1 MHIHEK
7 ILALLDTRG
16 AAYRVVEHAAE
27 GRSEAIALIRGNRPE
42 QSLKAIVTLL
52 KRDKKHYDYCL
63 AVLPG
68 DRRIDLA
75 ALADFAQVKKA
86 VFAPREKA
94 MAVTGCEIGAI
105 PPFSFDETLRVVADP
120 AIRQNEEVV
129 FNAGLLTKSIFMSCA
144 DYIEIACPAFAP
156 IACATD
162 RAEE

>member
-16 AAYRVVEHAAE
+16 ARYRVVAHAAE
-27 GRSEAIALIRGNRPE
+27 GRSEAIAKLRGNRPE
-42 QSLKAIVTLL
+42 QALKAIVTLV
-52 KRDKKHYDYCL
+52 KRDKRTCDCYL

-68 DRRIDLA
+68 DRRLDLA
-75 ALADFAQVKKA
+75 ALASFAGAKKA
-86 VFAPREKA
+86 IFAPREKA
-94 MAVTGCEIGAI
+94 TAATGCEIGAI

-144 DYIEIACPAFAP
+144 DYIDIVRPALAP
-156 IACATD
+156 IACAAD
-162 RAEE
+162 EEER